1 MTQKIREVSLGLLGL
16 AFYIVGGGLLMLL
29 LVLVLAALGHSST
42 GSYGN

>member
-1 MTQKIREVSLGLLGL
+1 MTQKIREVGLGLLGL

-29 LVLVLAALGHSST
+29 LVIVLAALGHSST